1 MPTIY
6 DVARLAGVSPG
17 TVSNVLNHSGKV
29 AKDTEE
35 RILQV
40 VEEVHYVPNRTAQR
54 LKTSKSKNIFVI
66 VENIKAFPAP
76 DIVDGISEFCFEKG
90 YDLTLFNLRVNPQ
103 TQNFQYNEYL
113 EKQEVQNELGIAL
126 QQAKSINAGGI
137 IYVSI
142 YPRDIENLIPES
154 DIPCVFCYS
163 YSHGENY
170 CVNCD
175 DMNGGLI
182 ATDYLISMG
191 HEKIGL
197 ICGVFDSLPS
207 HKRLMG
213 YQTSLMNHN
222 LPYVPQYIQVGEGWR
237 YEDGYEGCK
246 KLLCLPDPPTAIFAM
261 SDVMAVGAVHAAQ
274 DMGLQVPR
282 DLSIQGYDRVEYLEF
297 TRPALTTVEMPLREI
312 GRKGAEVTIQLIDNH
327 PPESHSILIEC
338 SHVARDSVKKLTI

>member
-40 VEEVHYVPNRTAQR
+40 IEEVHYVPNRTAQR

-137 IYVSI
+137 PVI
-142 YPRDIENLIPES
+142 
-154 DIPCVFCYS
+154 
-163 YSHGENY
+163 
-170 CVNCD
+170 
-175 DMNGGLI
+175 
-182 ATDYLISMG
+182 
-191 HEKIGL
+191 
-197 ICGVFDSLPS
+197 
-207 HKRLMG
+207 
-213 YQTSLMNHN
+213 
-222 LPYVPQYIQVGEGWR
+222 
-237 YEDGYEGCK
+237 
-246 KLLCLPDPPTAIFAM
+246 
-261 SDVMAVGAVHAAQ
+261 
-274 DMGLQVPR
+274 
-282 DLSIQGYDRVEYLEF
+282 
-297 TRPALTTVEMPLREI
+297 LRI
-312 GRKGAEVTIQLIDNH
+312 
-327 PPESHSILIEC
+327 
-338 SHVARDSVKKLTI
+338 